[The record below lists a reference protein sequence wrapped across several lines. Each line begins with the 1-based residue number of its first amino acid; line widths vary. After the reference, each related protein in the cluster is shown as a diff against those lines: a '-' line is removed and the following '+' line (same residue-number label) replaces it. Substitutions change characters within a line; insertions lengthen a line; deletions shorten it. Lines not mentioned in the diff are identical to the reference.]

1 MRLAR
6 TGSRRHRGRGK
17 EAASRASRGGLAR
30 LGAIVVSLSAVLV
43 GVVGISPAHAAGGTL
58 RMGPGIIFP
67 QVPIGGSNTS
77 SFVISD
83 ESIDNLSVTIE
94 SVTLGGSN
102 ASDFAIVGDT
112 CTGAILHAPFGQSS
126 CQVDVR
132 FTPTGAGPRNAT
144 LTIVS
149 DALGSPHVATLDG
162 EGVLAAD
169 LAASMVASPTRVL
182 PRGQLDYLVTVTNLG
197 QATAENASLLIG
209 LPNPGHATFISVEP
223 AAGCD
228 PPDPIFLGNN
238 VRCRFAIAPGES
250 RIYRV
255 SLMVMARPFT
265 VLEASYQVNS
275 EKLDPNGS
283 NNFGNVF
290 TSVIKPK

>member
-1 MRLAR
+1 
-6 TGSRRHRGRGK
+6 
-17 EAASRASRGGLAR
+17 
-30 LGAIVVSLSAVLV
+30 
-43 GVVGISPAHAAGGTL
+43 
-58 RMGPGIIFP
+58 MGPGIFFP

-83 ESIDNLSVTIE
+83 ERIDNLSVTIE

-112 CTGAILHAPFGQSS
+112 CTGAILYAPFGQQWS

-132 FTPTGAGPRNAT
+132 FTPTAVGPRNAT

-149 DALGSPHVATLDG
+149 DALGSPHVATLNG
-162 EGVLAAD
+162 EGVPGAD
-169 LAASMVASPTRVL
+169 LAASMVASPTKVL

-197 QATAENASLLIG
+197 QATADNASLLVG
-209 LPNPGHATFISVEP
+209 LPNPNHATFKSVEP

-250 RIYRV
+250 RTYRV

-283 NNFGNVF
+283 NNFGYVY
-290 TSVIKPK
+290 TSVVRNPN